1 MSDFYEFPND
11 PEEQEEAKKEEAETL
26 ALTSSWIGI
35 ANSTKHPLKVKTSMD
50 YARVTETAG
59 ARKHFERNENN
70 CVMNFFRWV
79 CWGCHWA

>member
-1 MSDFYEFPND
+1 MSDIYEFPND

-35 ANSTKHPLKVKTSMD
+35 ANSTKHPLKVKAVID

-59 ARKHFERNENN
+59 AHKHFERS
-70 CVMNFFRWV
+70 R
-79 CWGCHWA
+79 